1 MQDLIATKLG
11 IQRITGITVFDTRE
25 KKSYNPLPD
34 LEVGRLYFCYFSRQF
49 GARMH
54 AIVTKSHFGQG

>member
-25 KKSYNPLPD
+25 KKSYNPSPD
-34 LEVGRLYFCYFSRQF
+34 LEVGQLYFCYFKDSLELECMLLLQK
-49 GARMH
+49 
-54 AIVTKSHFGQG
+54 AILA